1 MMGNVEP
8 IDVLVDKLPHNSLTT
23 LLLQGLDFVVPGEW
37 KQPTSFD
44 EMIQT
49 VTGETDSAKVQ
60 AIREKAIQ
68 LYTDAPD
75 TYQRVI
81 WLYHTVDIADVALG
95 SAAMANS
102 VGEKVRFLSFLS
114 QLTPKAEQ
122 SQIIDLSAKLI
133 VEVIAYCLMNGLPK
147 QDIKSFVR
155 ALEHY
160 KHESLMRMSALICVD
175 GIIPLGTDFIDKV
188 LPFLDEQETDVE
200 QHDTFQN
207 IRSFIPGDS
216 KTEQVE
222 FMQNALQMSRS
233 WINTFIANNN
243 LSVDKVISH
252 LQHNFEISEDKLAYF
267 GAFIDM
273 STNYFAHTG
282 TQTAARHIIRQAH
295 QALS

>member
-1 MMGNVEP
+1 MRSVEP
-8 IDVLVDKLPHNSLTT
+8 IETLVDMLPHNSLTT

-37 KQPTSFD
+37 KQPSGFD
-44 EMIQT
+44 EMIQA
-49 VTGETDSAKVQ
+49 VTGETDTAKVQ

-68 LYTDAPD
+68 LYDDSPD

-147 QDIKSFVR
+147 KDIGSFVS

-160 KHESLMRMSALICVD
+160 KHEALMRMSALICVD
-175 GIIPLGTDFIDKV
+175 GIIPLGRDFVDKV
-188 LPFLDEQETDVE
+188 LPFLDDQEADVE
-200 QHDTFQN
+200 QHDTFQK
-207 IRSFIPGDS
+207 IRSFIPGDNR
-216 KTEQVE
+216 TEQVE
-222 FMQNALQMSRS
+222 FMQNALKMSRS
-233 WINTFIANNN
+233 WINSFIVNNN
-243 LSVDKVISH
+243 LSADKVISH
-252 LQHNFEISEDKLAYF
+252 LQNNFEISEDKLEYLS
-267 GAFIDM
+267 AFIDM

-282 TQTAARHIIRQAH
+282 TQTVARHVIRQAH